1 MNNETFA
8 IRDDFS
14 NDLEVPYANNHL
26 RFVITDKLP
35 WADDEA
41 TAAHLAII
49 SARADSYLQIARSD
63 HFRQRY
69 PGTSVAVVLRFHH
82 DPAPTAEMALSEI
95 SKRLAS
101 DGVRFLYGMAAERR
115 RSFENSN

>member
-8 IRDDFS
+8 IKDDFS
-14 NDLEVPYANNHL
+14 NDLEVRYTNNNL
-26 RFVITDKLP
+26 RFVITDTLP
-35 WADDEA
+35 WTDDEA
-41 TAAHLAII
+41 TTAHLAII

-69 PGTSVAVVLRFHH
+69 PGTLVTVVLRFHH
-82 DPAPTAEMALSEI
+82 DPTPPAKMVLSEI

-101 DGVRFLYGMAAERR
+101 DGMRFLHGMVAG
-115 RSFENSN
+115 

>member
-14 NDLEVPYANNHL
+14 NDLEVPYTNNHL
-26 RFVITDKLP
+26 RFVITDRLP
-35 WADDEA
+35 WAEDEA
-41 TAAHLAII
+41 TAAHLA
-49 SARADSYLQIARSD
+49 
-63 HFRQRY
+63 
-69 PGTSVAVVLRFHH
+69 VAVVLRFHY
-82 DPAPTAEMALSEI
+82 DPAPNAEMALSEI

-101 DGVRFLYGMAAERR
+101 DGVRLLYGMAAERR

>member
-8 IRDDFS
+8 I
-14 NDLEVPYANNHL
+14 NLEVPYTNNHL
-26 RFVITDKLP
+26 RFVITDTLP
-35 WADDEA
+35 WTDDEA

-49 SARADSYLQIARSD
+49 SARADTYLQIARSD
-63 HFRQRY
+63 RFRQRY

-82 DPAPTAEMALSEI
+82 DPIPTAEMVLSEI

-101 DGVRFLYGMAAERR
+101 DGVRFLYGMAAGYRR
-115 RSFENSN
+115 DSA